1 VSTAREP
8 VPDLEPPPRLTL
20 RALGGRYLIT
30 MERYYW
36 TAKGTGGRRSLGL
49 AQCAHL
55 RTYWTF
61 NCH

>member
-1 VSTAREP
+1 MSTAREP

-36 TAKGTGGRRSLGL
+36 TAKGTGGGDP
-49 AQCAHL
+49 
-55 RTYWTF
+55 WD
-61 NCH
+61 